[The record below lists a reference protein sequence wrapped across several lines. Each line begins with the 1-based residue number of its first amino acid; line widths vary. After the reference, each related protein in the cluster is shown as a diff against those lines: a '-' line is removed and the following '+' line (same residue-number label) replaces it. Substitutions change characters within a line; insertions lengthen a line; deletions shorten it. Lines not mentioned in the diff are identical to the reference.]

1 MTLECS
7 SADPD
12 DDEAAAAVAAV
23 YAHLRAERAAAA
35 ASGRTGE
42 TWDGE
47 RWRFAGRAETLRGRT
62 VRVPDGAPTDRW
74 TAAGRTDRL

>member
-1 MTLECS
+1 MRLECPS
-7 SADPD
+7 EPD

-23 YAHLRAERAAAA
+23 HAHLRAERAAAA
-35 ASGRTGE
+35 ASERTRE

-47 RWRFAGRAETLRGRT
+47 RWTFAGRTEALRGRT

-74 TAAGRTDRL
+74 AAAGRTDRF